1 MHPSCKK
8 GNNPEAWNKLLE
20 LLDDKLQLGLL
31 DHLKRVASYHIEDK
45 TLTIQPE
52 TQKDHDYLNKNSVA
66 QQLVVFA
73 GEACKCDKVLLNTPT
88 P

>member
-1 MHPSCKK
+1 MHPSSKR

-31 DHLKRVASYHIEDK
+31 DHLKRVSSYHVEDK

-52 TQKDHDYLNKNSVA
+52 DKKDYDYLTKGAVA
-66 QQLVVFA
+66 QQLSIFA
-73 GEACKCDKVLLNTPT
+73 SEACSCEKVAINKPI
-88 P
+88 